1 MLISN
6 QNLIDRSLISNGYC
20 LPYNPKLKSRSR
32 DMRNNMTKCELI
44 TWEYLRVLSK
54 KYKIIF
60 NRQKPI
66 DNYIVD
72 FYCAKLKLVI
82 EIDGEIHNREY
93 NIKYDK
99 ERDELLRKYDLTVLR
114 IKNKEIEN
122 NFKNVCKRLEEK
134 LKNYLSTEKFLF

>member
-1 MLISN
+1 
-6 QNLIDRSLISNGYC
+6 
-20 LPYNPKLKSRSR
+20 
-32 DMRNNMTKCELI
+32 MTKCELI